1 MKRIK
6 YITLLLCMAFSLEGI
21 AQTAK
26 SAYFLDGTF
35 HNSRLNPAM
44 QAERSF
50 ISLGIGNISIGTNG
64 NVGLSHFIYP
74 KDDHLT
80 TFMSGTVDQ
89 DEFIN
94 RLPERIRL
102 GMNFDATLLG
112 FGFRMLGGYTTF
124 SVSTHSNTSM
134 SLPKGFFE
142 IAKRGIQEQYY
153 SLPSINMN
161 SMKTFHL

>member
-1 MKRIK
+1 
-6 YITLLLCMAFSLEGI
+6 MAFSLEGI

-26 SAYFLDGTF
+26 SVYFLDGTF

-50 ISLGIGNISIGTNG
+50 ISFGIGNISTGTNG

-89 DEFIN
+89 
-94 RLPERIRL
+94 
-102 GMNFDATLLG
+102 
-112 FGFRMLGGYTTF
+112 
-124 SVSTHSNTSM
+124 TSL
-134 SLPKGFFE
+134 S
-142 IAKRGIQEQYY
+142 IA
-153 SLPSINMN
+153 SPNV
-161 SMKTFHL
+161 FV